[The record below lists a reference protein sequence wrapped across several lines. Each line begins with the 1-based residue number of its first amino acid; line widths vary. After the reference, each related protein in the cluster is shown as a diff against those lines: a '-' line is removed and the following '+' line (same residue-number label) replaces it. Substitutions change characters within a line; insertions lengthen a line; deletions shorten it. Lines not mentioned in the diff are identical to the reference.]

1 MAAVPNGAYLTLADL
16 ARRLDPMG
24 LIDDIAE
31 ILSQANEIYDDMVW
45 SEGNRND
52 GHKFTLRTSLPSGT
66 WRLLL
71 AGVPTNKSTTA
82 QVTVGVGMLEN
93 YSVIDRKEAEMSG
106 DVAKFRMSEDDA
118 FLEGMSQQMAQ
129 TIFYG
134 NSSVTPAQFTGFSP
148 LFNTVSTTNAAN
160 AVNVIDGGGTASA
173 NASMWLIGWG
183 EQTCFGIYPKGAKAG
198 LIFEDKGDIRPAQ
211 DTNGNWFE
219 AYTSWFRWEAG
230 LCVRDWRYVVRCA
243 NLDTT
248 SAGLAGT
255 NAPDLFAILSKAVVR
270 LPKMARNQSGITRTD
285 APDEPAPGIRPA
297 IYVNRTVREYMDL
310 QAIRD
315 RNVLLGPTDYA
326 GAPVTSFRQI
336 PIRVVDQLVS
346 SEARVV

>member
-1 MAAVPNGAYLTLADL
+1 MAAVPAGAYLTLADL
-16 ARRLDPMG
+16 ARRLDPQG

-45 SEGNRND
+45 QEGNRND

-71 AGVPTNKSTTA
+71 NGVPTNKSTTA

-106 DVAKFRMSEDDA
+106 DVSKFRMSEDDA
-118 FLEGMSQQMAQ
+118 FLEGMSQQMCQ

-148 LFNTVSTTNAAN
+148 LFNTVTAATAAN

-198 LIFEDKGDIRPAQ
+198 LMFEDKGDIRAAI
-211 DTNGNWFE
+211 DTNGNQFE

-248 SAGLAGT
+248 TAGLAGT

-297 IYVNRTVREYMDL
+297 IYVNRTVREYMDI

-336 PIRVVDQLVS
+336 PIRVVDQLLNT
-346 SEARVV
+346 EARVT